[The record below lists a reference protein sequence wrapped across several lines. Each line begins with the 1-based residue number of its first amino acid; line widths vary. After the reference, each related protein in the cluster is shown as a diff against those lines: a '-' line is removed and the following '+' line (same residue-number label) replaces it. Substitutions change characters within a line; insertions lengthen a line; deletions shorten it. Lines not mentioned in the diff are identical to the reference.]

1 MTNISRCLMFTACIG
16 ITSLIAA
23 CGDTRI
29 DGTVKDSA
37 AASSKNWCISGGTI
51 YTAIDSNPTVEAV
64 AVKDG
69 KITYTGDDEGEW
81 CDTGES
87 ENIALNGAALYP
99 GLTDGHGHLIGIGL
113 REMTLNLEGTKSIS
127 DLQDKLATVNAET
140 PGTDTLYGR
149 GWIETHW
156 PDERFPTRQDIDAV
170 INDRPVILERADGH
184 AVIVNSRALELANVT
199 ASTESPFGGAI
210 NKDKTGIP
218 NGMLIDNAAKLVNA
232 LMPQLTT
239 ERRREAYIRGAEL
252 YASRGWANIHSMSV
266 TPNDIPLLRELAE
279 TGEIKIRVYNSLDI
293 SSGRDMQTMSF
304 DEYSDDGLITARAIK
319 LYADGAL
326 GSRGAALL
334 APYSDDPENEGL
346 MLLKEVQAE
355 AFLKSALRNG
365 VQVNTHAIGD
375 KANRLVLQWYKQAF
389 DSVPRSEWK
398 VEDPRW
404 RIEHAQIIHVD
415 DIPLFA
421 EYNIIPS
428 MQPSHAIGDLHFAV
442 DRLGVERLEGGYAW
456 RTLIDTGARIVG
468 GSDAPVEV
476 GDPRIEFYAATQPK
490 DLTGYNNENWY
501 EREKVTPQEALKMLT
516 IWPAFAAFEDKITG
530 TIEVGKSAD
539 FSAFKTDLMSGGRD
553 AVLASE
559 PVFTMVNGV
568 MAYRS
573 KE

>member
-1 MTNISRCLMFTACIG
+1 MTHIPQRLKLFASASLLMLTVACNGAAINDTDTAVQ
-16 ITSLIAA
+16 TS
-23 CGDTRI
+23 
-29 DGTVKDSA
+29 
-37 AASSKNWCISGGTI
+37 SSNDWCISGGSI
-51 YTAIDSNPTVEAV
+51 YTAIDSRPMVEAV

-69 KITYTGDDEGEW
+69 EITYAGRNEGEW
-81 CDTGES
+81 CDSGNS
-87 ENIALNGAALYP
+87 ENIDLKGAALYP

-127 DLQDKLATVNAET
+127 DLQDRLAVAHAES

-156 PDERFPTRQDIDAV
+156 PEGRFPTRQDIDAV

-184 AVIVNSRALELANVT
+184 AVVVNSRALELANIT
-199 ASTESPFGGAI
+199 GETKPPFGGAI
-210 NKDKTGIP
+210 NKDEGGNP
-218 NGMLIDNAAKLVNA
+218 NGMLIDYASKLVDE
-232 LMPQLTT
+232 LMPQLTA

-266 TPNDIPLLRELAE
+266 DPNDIPLLRELAE

-346 MLLKEVQAE
+346 MLLKEVQAD

-389 DSVPRSEWK
+389 DTVPRSEWK

-404 RIEHAQIIHVD
+404 RVEHAQIIHVD

-456 RTLIDTGARIVG
+456 RSLIDTGARIVG

-476 GDPRIEFYAATQPK
+476 GDPRIEFYAATMK
-490 DLTGYNNENWY
+490 TGM
-501 EREKVTPQEALKMLT
+501 RRK
-516 IWPAFAAFEDKITG
+516 
-530 TIEVGKSAD
+530 KSRR
-539 FSAFKTDLMSGGRD
+539 KKL
-553 AVLASE
+553 
-559 PVFTMVNGV
+559 
-568 MAYRS
+568 
-573 KE
+573 